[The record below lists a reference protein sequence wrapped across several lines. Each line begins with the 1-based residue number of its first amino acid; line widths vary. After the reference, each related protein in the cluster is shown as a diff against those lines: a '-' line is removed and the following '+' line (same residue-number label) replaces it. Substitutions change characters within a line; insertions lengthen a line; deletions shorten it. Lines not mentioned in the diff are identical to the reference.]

1 MMFTRFI
8 ITLELSTLIRID
20 PRTSGS
26 KVSILFSISMFSMVA
41 ILFLNTYLSVVI
53 DLESLG

>member
-1 MMFTRFI
+1 MVFTRFI

-26 KVSILFSISMFSMVA
+26 KVSILFSISMFSMVS
-41 ILFLNTYLSVVI
+41 ILFSNTYLSVVI

>member
-1 MMFTRFI
+1 MVFTRFI

>member
-1 MMFTRFI
+1 MVFTRFI

-26 KVSILFSISMFSMVA
+26 KVSILFSISMFSMVS